1 MSSFL
6 SLATS
11 VLRKPHAA
19 VRTRRLERKRA
30 GRGNERTARG
40 LLRRQPVTAWAAS
53 RAVLLARLV
62 HRRRHHGLSR
72 QSSPVLTHP
81 AFAPRTEKMAGRI
94 SAGRV
99 VQLGW
104 LLGALADAF
113 SPAPLVV
120 APVAARLRF
129 AACSQRVSL
138 RHQLT
143 LAAQQP
149 LWDSVSVSV
158 PASASDLPG
167 TSIRRKIW
175 VTDNPGNLNNLH
187 QVPPSPA
194 QGRKA
199 RPRRGT
205 LTPGVR
211 ACAATRKRKRCR
223 PRGPAR

>member
-1 MSSFL
+1 MKERRGGYCDDNL
-6 SLATS
+6 SLRGRHREQCCWPASCTAGATMAFQGK
-11 VLRKPHAA
+11 VAA
-19 VRTRRLERKRA
+19 
-30 GRGNERTARG
+30 
-40 LLRRQPVTAWAAS
+40 
-53 RAVLLARLV
+53 
-62 HRRRHHGLSR
+62 
-72 QSSPVLTHP
+72 VLTHP